1 MFAKK
6 ARSQSNMSLPFCD
19 FLYQSIK
26 LIGAPEYL
34 RYNEYNEKRR

>member
-6 ARSQSNMSLPFCD
+6 VCSQSNVSLPFCD

-26 LIGAPEYL
+26 LIDALEYL
-34 RYNEYNEKRR
+34 RYNEYNVERR

>member
-19 FLYQSIK
+19 FLYQSIN
-26 LIGAPEYL
+26 LIGALEYL
-34 RYNEYNEKRR
+34 CYNEDNEKRR

>member
-26 LIGAPEYL
+26 LIEALEYL
-34 RYNEYNEKRR
+34 RYDEDNEKRR